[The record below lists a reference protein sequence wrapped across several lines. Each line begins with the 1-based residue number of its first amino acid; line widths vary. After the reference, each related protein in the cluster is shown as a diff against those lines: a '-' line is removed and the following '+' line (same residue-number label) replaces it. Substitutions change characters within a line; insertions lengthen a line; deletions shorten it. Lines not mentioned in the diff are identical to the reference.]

1 MEDIIDILNIDTT
14 SSQYLQQKVELENF
28 LENLNVIMK
37 SKIELKGPL
46 DSNDS
51 QSMWISNKYKI
62 SNIKSLENKI
72 F

>member
-51 QSMWISNKYKI
+51 QSMISNKYKI
-62 SNIKSLENKI
+62 SNIKV
-72 F
+72 